1 MEQFAH
7 PAVVWPYSA
16 CLVKAAAQTD
26 GFHETYHALPVI
38 SAVHHEFLGIQTMMA
53 NMLPGQ
59 QSYKS
64 SLL

>member
-26 GFHETYHALPVI
+26 GYHALPVI

-59 QSYKS
+59 QFYKS